1 VHGVVENEKWQAED
15 GEGVRGV
22 QLVILDVDVELLC
35 EAVDGQCG
43 EVSGGG
49 VDLGQVVAGMVEVA
63 SAGQY

>member
-1 VHGVVENEKWQAED
+1 MYPVVEHEKWQAED

-22 QLVILDVDVELLC
+22 QLVIVDVDVELLG

-43 EVSGGG
+43 EVSGGW
-49 VDLGQVVAGMVEVA
+49 VDVGQVVAGVVEVA